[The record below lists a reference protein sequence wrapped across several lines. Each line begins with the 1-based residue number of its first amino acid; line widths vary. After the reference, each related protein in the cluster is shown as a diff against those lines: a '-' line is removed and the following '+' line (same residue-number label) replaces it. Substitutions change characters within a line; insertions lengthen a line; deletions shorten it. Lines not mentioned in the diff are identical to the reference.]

1 MAKYKGF
8 SVLEEYSKNI
18 VVSDTDEI
26 VDEEVAGCKY
36 TYTIEKMKL
45 KMLQPLKQRKTQRKA
60 IMLLKQ
66 IPSCFSLFSTVF
78 PVMPTAMVKSI
89 SVK

>member
-1 MAKYKGF
+1 MTIGMAKHKGF

-45 KMLQPLKQRKTQRKA
+45 KMLQPLKQRKA

-66 IPSCFSLFSTVF
+66 IPPCFCLFSTVF
-78 PVMPTAMVKSI
+78 PVMPTATVESM
-89 SVK
+89 SVT